1 MLDEIEP
8 DVAIYL
14 PVACWMR
21 LRCSWTYLWFARA
34 KGHRHQ
40 YTLTVVAPQ
49 RKTNCVLDFICTEA
63 LGEKWH
69 EH

>member
-1 MLDEIEP
+1 
-8 DVAIYL
+8 
-14 PVACWMR
+14 MR